1 MPRVSARVDTRIYA
15 PCVYTRIHIVY
26 TRARIC
32 MFIRHAIARVS
43 LLSDTDTRH
52 SWTPSKS
59 YQTINPAHICPDY
72 LCHSTTQNH
81 AFVNK
86 IIVEKRFDWQCQ
98 GGDGK
103 QMPQNPAIV
112 RIGKIGGENS
122 TN

>member
-81 AFVNK
+81 TFVNK

-98 GGDGK
+98 GDEARTDASK
-103 QMPQNPAIV
+103 SCHCQNWDQ
-112 RIGKIGGENS
+112 NS

>member
-72 LCHSTTQNH
+72 LCTSTTQNQT
-81 AFVNK
+81 FVNK
-86 IIVEKRFDWQCQ
+86 IIVGNDLIGSVRERKQE
-98 GGDGK
+98 

-112 RIGKIGGENS
+112 KI
-122 TN
+122 